1 MTFAEIVVV
10 IVSALI
16 ILGIAVQCFSTFG
29 LKERRLLCRCGKLA
43 KTKGQITE
51 TSQIIKATKKGNSE
65 SNNVFYQNRY
75 TYYVEG
81 KQYVYNGFYLY
92 ERPDDVTDVVI
103 KYDRDNPSQC
113 YVVDEVASTLLQ
125 RLVFVVSTIC
135 LTVLAIALVRQ
146 FSTHTYSSIILFL
159 MDVSKW
165 FVVAG

>member
-16 ILGIAVQCFSTFG
+16 ILGIAVQCFLTFG

-43 KTKGQITE
+43 KTKGHITE
-51 TSQIIKATKKGNSE
+51 TAQIIKAAKKGNT
-65 SNNVFYQNRY
+65 VFYQNRY

-81 KQYVYNGFYLY
+81 RQYVYNGSYLY
-92 ERPDDVTDVVI
+92 ERPDDVKDVVI

-146 FSTHTYSSIILFL
+146 FSTHTYSSVITFL